1 MVAKTV
7 LVVEDDPSTRIVAEE
22 MFQPPALKS
31 KARRG
36 QITLSISSHNAPNKL
51 PFCSPMSRL
60 PARLTG
66 SILQGW

>member
-7 LVVEDDPSTRIVAEE
+7 LVVEDDPFTRIVAEE
-22 MFQPPALKS
+22 MFLTAGFEVESVQRPLT
-31 KARRG
+31 R
-36 QITLSISSHNAPNKL
+36 SISLQNAPNKL
-51 PFCSPMSRL
+51 PFCSPMSGL

>member
-7 LVVEDDPSTRIVAEE
+7 LVVEDDPCLRIVAEE
-22 MFQPPALKS
+22 MFAAGGIEVESVQRADHRL
-31 KARRG
+31 
-36 QITLSISSHNAPNKL
+36 LSSHNAPNKRRC
-51 PFCSPMSRL
+51 FSPMSRL